1 MATRASFTMILL
13 CCIAAVGAVRPAV
26 FEFDL
31 GKQTLSQEE
40 ETEDSTNT
48 TGCRDIDPAL
58 CQETLRVK
66 GNKEAMC
73 TKTWSNGGLDDD
85 PNARGVRINFGPCH
99 EASKRGY
106 QYGAKAYAG
115 GFEGRG
121 DEGCCPKTCGNC
133 RKTPPARK
141 PAAAPAPAR
150 TPAASTPAFTHWCR
164 EWQDV
169 MPDSCQLENNGKFF
183 ESVKGKNGKKKKRK
197 SEIHR
202 QNIDGWCCW
211 PPEPTFA
218 GPSGPCG
225 SPNYYPGG
233 TDCEQDFTCPKKY
246 LISGNEEPV
255 DIRPDQPCPNAR

>member
-48 TGCRDIDPAL
+48 TGCRDIEPGM
-58 CQETLRVK
+58 CQEALRL
-66 GNKEAMC
+66 NQAMC

-85 PNARGVRINFGPCH
+85 PNARGERINFGQCK
-99 EASKRGY
+99 EASKTGY
-106 QYGAKAYAG
+106 KYGAKAYAAG
-115 GFEGRG
+115 YEGKG
-121 DEGCCPKTCGNC
+121 DEGCCPKTCGIC
-133 RKTPPARK
+133 QETPPARK

-150 TPAASTPAFTHWCR
+150 KPAASNPAWTHWCR

-169 MPDSCQLENNGKFF
+169 MGRSYDSCREEHDGKFF
-183 ESVKGKNGKKKKRK
+183 ESVKGKKGPKKRK
-197 SEIHR
+197 SEIHGMD
-202 QNIDGWCCW
+202 IDGWCCW
-211 PPEPTFA
+211 PPGKTFA

-225 SPNYYPGG
+225 SPDYYPGG

-255 DIRPDQPCPNAR
+255 DIRPNQRCPNAR